1 MAQTITLTTDGLLL
15 NWLKNVGDS
24 VKKGEV
30 IAEVEADKA
39 TMEIEA
45 PADGVLLSQAAEIG
59 EELTEG
65 AILGEIGEA
74 GESGADAPADK
85 SAEKEAPAEEASSS
99 EATEEAPAPTS
110 SSVTED
116 GRIKASPVARNI
128 AKEKGVDLSQV
139 QGTGPDGRITK
150 VDVEGFKPADK
161 PAPAK
166 TEEAP
171 KQSAPASAPAKG
183 TQTWGK
189 LPEENVVVEDISRMR
204 RAIADS
210 TILNFTNIPHFYVNR
225 EIKLDALLDL
235 RKQINADLD
244 GVKVSVND
252 MFVKAI
258 ALTLRSF
265 PNLNSHYY
273 GDKIVRH
280 QRINIGISVAL
291 PNNGLVNVVAQDADK
306 RTLSDLAA
314 ANKDMF
320 DRAREGKIKTE
331 DIKGATFSI
340 SNLGPYNVDWFS
352 AIISAP
358 EAGMLAV
365 GAGKKKPVVLDDGTI
380 GVATILGATLSID
393 HRVSDGAEGAQFL
406 EELKKMIESPMRL
419 LI

>member
-15 NWLKNVGDS
+15 NWLKNVGDT

-45 PADGVLLSQAAEIG
+45 PADGVLISQAAEVG

-65 AILGEIGEA
+65 TVLGEIGEA
-74 GESGADAPADK
+74 GERAGSSDAPA
-85 SAEKEAPAEEASSS
+85 EKPAKAEAPAQDEAD
-99 EATEEAPAPTS
+99 EAMGEAAEAPKS
-110 SSVTED
+110 SSVMED

-128 AKEKGVDLSQV
+128 AKDKGIDLSQV

-150 VDVEGFKPADK
+150 ADVEGFKPSDK
-161 PAPAK
+161 SAEKEASK
-166 TEEAP
+166 T
-171 KQSAPASAPAKG
+171 SAPASAPAKG

-225 EIKLDALLDL
+225 EIQLDALLDL

-244 GVKVSVND
+244 GIKVSVND

-258 ALTLRSF
+258 ALTLRQF

-365 GAGKKKPVVLDDGTI
+365 GAGKKKPVVLEDGTI

-406 EELKKMIESPMRL
+406 EALKQLIESPMRL

>member
-15 NWLKNVGDS
+15 NWLKDVGDT

-45 PADGVLLSQAAEIG
+45 PADGVLISQAAEVG
-59 EELTEG
+59 EELEEG
-65 AILGEIGEA
+65 AVLGEIGEA
-74 GESGADAPADK
+74 GESTAPSEK
-85 SAEKEAPAEEASSS
+85 PAEKEAPAAEASADEEPEEASA
-99 EATEEAPAPTS
+99 EKAPQS

-116 GRIKASPVARNI
+116 GRIKASPVARNV
-128 AKEKGVDLSQV
+128 AKEKGIDLSQV
-139 QGTGPDGRITK
+139 QGTGPDGRIVK
-150 VDVEGFKPADK
+150 ADVEGFTPSEKPA
-161 PAPAK
+161 AK
-166 TEEAP
+166 EAP
-171 KQSAPASAPAKG
+171 KTASAPAKG

-189 LPEENVVVEDISRMR
+189 LPEEDVVVEDVTRMR
-204 RAIADS
+204 RAIADN

-225 EIKLDALLDL
+225 EIQIDALLEL

-244 GVKVSVND
+244 GIKVSVND

-258 ALTLRSF
+258 ALTLRHF

-291 PNNGLVNVVAQDADK
+291 PNNGLVNVVAHDADK
-306 RTLSDLAA
+306 RTLSDLAV

-331 DIKGATFSI
+331 DIRGATFSI

-365 GAGKKKPVVLDDGTI
+365 GAGKKKPIVLDDGTI

-393 HRVSDGAEGAQFL
+393 HRVSDGAEGALFM
-406 EELKKMIESPMRL
+406 EELKKIVESPMRL

>member
-15 NWLKNVGDS
+15 NWLKNVGDT
-24 VKKGEV
+24 VKKGEI

-45 PADGVLLSQAAEIG
+45 PADGVLISQAVEIG

-65 AILGEIGEA
+65 AVLGEIGEA
-74 GESGADAPADK
+74 GEGAGKSEAPAEAK
-85 SAEKEAPAEEASSS
+85 ASTEAPAEEEASAPES
-99 EATEEAPAPTS
+99 EEAPAQS

-116 GRIKASPVARNI
+116 GRIKASPVARNV
-128 AKEKGVDLSQV
+128 AKEKGIDLSQV
-139 QGTGPDGRITK
+139 QGTGPDGRIIK
-150 VDVEGFKPADK
+150 ADVEGFTPSEKPAQK
-161 PAPAK
+161 
-166 TEEAP
+166 EAP
-171 KQSAPASAPAKG
+171 KTASAPAPAKG

-225 EIKLDALLDL
+225 EIQLDALLDL

-244 GVKVSVND
+244 GIKVSVND

-258 ALTLRSF
+258 ALTLRNF

-314 ANKDMF
+314 GNKDMF
-320 DRAREGKIKTE
+320 DRAREGKIKTD

-365 GAGKKKPVVLDDGTI
+365 GAGKKKPVVLDDGSI

-406 EELKKMIESPMRL
+406 EELKKLIENPMRL

>member
-15 NWLKNVGDS
+15 NWLKNVGDT
-24 VKKGEV
+24 VKKGEI

-45 PADGVLLSQAAEIG
+45 PADGVLISQVAEIG

-74 GESGADAPADK
+74 GEQSAEA
-85 SAEKEAPAEEASSS
+85 SAEKPAETEVPAESETAGEPSS
-99 EATEEAPAPTS
+99 APQT

-116 GRIKASPVARNI
+116 GRIKASPVARNV
-128 AKEKGVDLSQV
+128 AKEKGIDLSQV

-150 VDVEGFKPADK
+150 ADVEGFTTSSS
-161 PAPAK
+161 APAK
-166 TEEAP
+166 QEAP
-171 KQSAPASAPAKG
+171 KASAPAPAKG

-189 LPEENVVVEDISRMR
+189 LPEENVEVEDISRMR

-225 EIKLDALLDL
+225 EIQLDALLDL

-258 ALTLRSF
+258 ALTLRQF

-280 QRINIGISVAL
+280 QRINVGISVAL

-320 DRAREGKIKTE
+320 DRAREGKIKPE
-331 DIKGATFSI
+331 DVRGATFSI

-365 GAGKKKPVVLDDGTI
+365 GAGKKKPVVLDDGSI

-393 HRVSDGAEGAQFL
+393 HRVSDGAEGAKFL
-406 EELKKMIESPMRL
+406 EELKKLIESPMRL